1 MQNQDKI
8 DDFIFQNLEHLRE
21 KISSIKKTRDRALK
35 TDPLF
40 SDLIREQY
48 RDRVKG
54 EVSLE
59 ICINLGCSFEDVMIR
74 LEELKVETIL
84 E

>member
-1 MQNQDKI
+1 MEEKI
-8 DDFIFQNLEHLRE
+8 DDFIFYNLEHLKE
-21 KISSIKKTRDRALK
+21 KIEPLKQIRDRALK

-40 SDLIREQY
+40 SDLIKEQY
-48 RDRVKG
+48 SDRVKG

-59 ICINLGCSFEDVMIR
+59 ICQRLGCSFEETMIR
-74 LEELKVETIL
+74 LEEIRVELLL